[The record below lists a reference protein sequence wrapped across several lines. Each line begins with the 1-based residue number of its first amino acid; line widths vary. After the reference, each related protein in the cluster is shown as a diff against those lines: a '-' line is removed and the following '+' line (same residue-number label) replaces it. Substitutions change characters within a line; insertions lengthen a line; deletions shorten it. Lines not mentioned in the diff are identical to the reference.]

1 MGSLMQELKRQASF
15 FLRQKIKTARLALT
29 DVTPAQILT
38 EEVTNG
44 DSMAADVHAITLIS
58 RAAFEVDDYER
69 IVHILHLRLSK
80 FDEVNWRG
88 SYKALVL
95 LEHLLTHGP
104 QRIAEEFESDQDFIT
119 DMANFSYVDDKGFD
133 WGLSVKK
140 KAERVIELLEDRVY
154 LKEERA
160 KARKL
165 TFGIKG
171 FGSFSQNVSSTDGT
185 NSHAVLRSNSLL
197 FGDHHH
203 HHDVELES
211 NLLAS
216 HEYSNLLATNK
227 RMADDNLKGWSKTY
241 RSHGYAMEEDH
252 PFWDKEHQTRVSL
265 LSSV

>member
-1 MGSLMQELKRQASF
+1 MG
-15 FLRQKIKTARLALT
+15 T
-29 DVTPAQILT
+29 DVN
-38 EEVTNG
+38 V
-44 DSMAADVHAITLIS
+44 MRLIS
-58 RAAFEVDDYER
+58 RAAFEVDDYDR

-80 FDEVNWRG
+80 FDEMNWRG

-104 QRIAEEFESDQDFIT
+104 HRIAEEFESDQDIIR

-140 KAERVIELLEDRVY
+140 KSERVIELLEDRAY

-160 KARKL
+160 RARKL
-165 TFGIKG
+165 TFGING
-171 FGSFSQNVSSTDGT
+171 FGSFSQNTTSNNDTK
-185 NSHAVLRSNSLL
+185 SHTVLRSNSLL

-203 HHDVELES
+203 DFEVET

-216 HEYSNLLATNK
+216 DEHSNLLATNK
-227 RMADDNLKGWSKTY
+227 KKTADDNLKGWSHTY
-241 RSHGYAMEEDH
+241 RSHGYVTEEDH

>member
-29 DVTPAQILT
+29 DVTPAQLLT
-38 EEVTNG
+38 EEVIYG
-44 DSMAADVHAITLIS
+44 DSMAADIHAITLIS
-58 RAAFEVDDYER
+58 RAAFEVDDYDR

-104 QRIAEEFESDQDFIT
+104 HRIAEEFESDQDIIR
-119 DMANFSYVDDKGFD
+119 DMANFSYVDEKGFD

-140 KAERVIELLEDRVY
+140 KAERVIELLEDRAY

-160 KARKL
+160 RARKL

-171 FGSFSQNVSSTDGT
+171 FGSFSHNGSSNNDT
-185 NSHAVLRSNSLL
+185 NARTVLRSNSLL

-203 HHDVELES
+203 HHDIEVEG

-216 HEYSNLLATNK
+216 DEYSNLLATNK
-227 RMADDNLKGWSKTY
+227 KMADDNLKGWSHTY